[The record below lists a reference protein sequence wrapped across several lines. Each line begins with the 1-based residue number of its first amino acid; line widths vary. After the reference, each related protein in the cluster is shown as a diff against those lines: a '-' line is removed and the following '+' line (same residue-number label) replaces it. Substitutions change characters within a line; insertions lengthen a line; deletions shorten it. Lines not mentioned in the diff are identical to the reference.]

1 MTSRP
6 RFCRCSAAPTPTMP
20 APRITMSA
28 LRSAIRHSESSMSV
42 VRGGRVDLKLVI
54 AARPRKPLG
63 FLGKPACTARNLWQ
77 QWIGHRTAMLQPCNA
92 KSGERLQMSVRHSLF
107 AAAIVSG
114 VSLALSPAS
123 GQTLRYA
130 NQGELK
136 SLDPYTLKETTT
148 IAHHAHVYEGLVT
161 RDKNLKMV
169 PALAES
175 WETPEPTRWRF
186 HLRHNVKFHNGDPF
200 TADDVLFSAD
210 RIRAKG
216 SNFLSNV
223 PADAK
228 FVKVD
233 DYTVDVVLPAP
244 NPILMSQWDGWYIM
258 DKKGAEENNGG
269 APTPAS
275 ATTPSYAALHE
286 NGTGPFTIE
295 SHQPGVKTVFKVFP
309 GWWGK
314 PEHNLKEIDFTSI
327 GNDATRVAALLS
339 GEVDV
344 VEPVPLQDIQ
354 RVNAS
359 GTATVM
365 NGPEIR
371 TIFLGMDQSRDEL
384 LYSSVKGKNPFKDIR
399 VREAFYKAI
408 DIEAI
413 KTRVMRGLST
423 PSALMIAPQLYALSK
438 DFARPKY
445 DPDGAKKLL
454 AEAGYPDGFELTM
467 DCPNDRYVNDAAIC
481 QAVVGMLA
489 RIGVKIDL
497 LPQSKALYFGKVL
510 KPGGYKT
517 SFYMLGWTPASLDSH
532 NVLYDIMGCRDD
544 PNSSRGEANL
554 GGYCNKKM
562 DAVADQVLLETD
574 PAKRDLL
581 IKQAF
586 EIAEKDWGYIPL
598 HQQALAW
605 GVSKKVK
612 LTQRPD
618 NQVLLYWATKQ
629 E

>member
-1 MTSRP
+1 
-6 RFCRCSAAPTPTMP
+6 
-20 APRITMSA
+20 
-28 LRSAIRHSESSMSV
+28 
-42 VRGGRVDLKLVI
+42 
-54 AARPRKPLG
+54 
-63 FLGKPACTARNLWQ
+63 
-77 QWIGHRTAMLQPCNA
+77 MLQPCNA
-92 KSGERLQMSVRHSLF
+92 KSGDRLQMSVRHSLF

-114 VSLALSPAS
+114 AALALSPAS

-223 PADAK
+223 AADAK

-233 DYTVDVVLPAP
+233 DYTVDVIVPAP

-258 DKKGAEENNGG
+258 DKKWCEENNSV

-275 ATTPSYAALHE
+275 ATTPSYASLHE

-295 SHQPGVKTVFKVFP
+295 SHQPGVKTVFKVNP
-309 GWWGK
+309 NWWGK
-314 PEHNLKEIDFTSI
+314 PEHNLKEIIFTPI

-344 VEPVPLQDIQ
+344 IEPVPIQDIA
-354 RVNAS
+354 RVNSS
-359 GTATVM
+359 GIAKVLT
-365 NGPEIR
+365 GPELR

-384 LYSSVKGKNPFKDIR
+384 LYSNVKGKNPFKDVR
-399 VREAFYKAI
+399 VREAFYKAV

-413 KTRVMRGLST
+413 KSRVMRGLST
-423 PSALMIAPQLYALSK
+423 PSALMIAPELYPLSK
-438 DFARPKY
+438 DFTRPKV

-454 AEAGYPDGFELTM
+454 TEAGYPDGFEVTM

-489 RIGVKIDL
+489 RIGVKVNL
-497 LPQSKALYFGKVL
+497 LAQPKAQYFAKVL
-510 KPGGYKT
+510 KPGGFQT
-517 SFYMLGWTPASLDSH
+517 SFYLLGWTPATMDSQ
-532 NVLYDIMGCRDD
+532 NVLHDIMGCRDD
-544 PNSSRGEANL
+544 PKDATRGEANL
-554 GGYCNKKM
+554 GDYCNKEL
-562 DAVADQVLLETD
+562 DALTDKLTLETD
-574 PAKRDLL
+574 TAKRDQE

-586 EIAEKDWGYIPL
+586 EIGIKDYGYIPL

-605 GVSKKVK
+605 GVSNKVT
-612 LTQRPD
+612 LTQRAD
-618 NQVLLYWATKQ
+618 NQVLFYWATKQ